1 MNRAAYLCGYRLHN
15 GLSHTHIRGGTV
27 SAADLP
33 VWISQLMNVRLP
45 RSGL

>member
-1 MNRAAYLCGYRLHN
+1 MYVIITISAGCL
-15 GLSHTHIRGGTV
+15 HTHIRGGTV